1 MPPEVKS
8 RADVTRGVL
17 QGGCDEFGN
26 PYELGDLST
35 VNLFFQRLYQYRTD
49 GGRTM
54 ESLDKAS
61 AVEKLSSPVQ
71 AKSRWPILSFP
82 FEDVGRDFRFIAD
95 TTSTVIV
102 PDSVI
107 ADELAALRT
116 GEISRGGMRRVRRY
130 GVGVYDGDC
139 TKLRDAGAI
148 EALEGLERT
157 YVLVDEGRYRDDVG
171 LDLQVEE
178 GKGIFW

>member
-1 MPPEVKS
+1 M
-8 RADVTRGVL
+8 TRGVL

-35 VNLFFQRLYQYRTD
+35 VNLFFSKLFYYRTD
-49 GGRTM
+49 GGRAM
-54 ESLDKAS
+54 GSLDKAS
-61 AVEKLSSPVQ
+61 AVEKLSKPV
-71 AKSRWPILSFP
+71 KVEGRWPILSFP
-82 FEDVGRDFRFIAD
+82 FEDVGKDFRFIAD
-95 TTSTVIV
+95 TTSTIIA
-102 PDSVI
+102 PDPAI
-107 ADELAALRT
+107 ADELAGLHA

-130 GVGVYDGDC
+130 GVSVYDGDC
-139 TKLRDAGAI
+139 TRLRDVGAI

-157 YVLVDEGRYRDDVG
+157 YMLVDEGRYRDDVG

>member
-1 MPPEVKS
+1 M
-8 RADVTRGVL
+8 G
-17 QGGCDEFGN
+17 
-26 PYELGDLST
+26 
-35 VNLFFQRLYQYRTD
+35 
-49 GGRTM
+49 
-54 ESLDKAS
+54 SLDKAS
-61 AVEKLSSPVQ
+61 VVEKLSKPVPV
-71 AKSRWPILSFP
+71 KGRWPILGFP
-82 FEDVGRDFRFIAD
+82 FEEMGQKFRFID
-95 TTSTVIV
+95 NDTSTVIV
-102 PDSVI
+102 PDPAI
-107 ADELAALRT
+107 ADDLAALRA

-130 GVGVYDGDC
+130 GVSVYDGDC